1 MTVDLFTLRNLWGEF
16 CAWKIC
22 LADAKI
28 ACLQK
33 CLPASAW
40 SGSCKRDFCA
50 FFGIC
55 GVVPGTAGA
64 FLAPGCVLGTGWW
77 AADTH
82 TRHRHFCVL
91 CIAEVS
97 RGTETTSVIANNGVD
112 FRERENCSHRVPPSL
127 LEGAVLWRAPCLPG
141 EKAALQWVHWT
152 APRLCL
158 WQWEGLLKLGETTQ
172 KSYKTFIF
180 FWWK

>member
-1 MTVDLFTLRNLWGEF
+1 VLGAAGGSHRTWELRCTGSNKSLPQKLLLMTVDLFTLRNLWGEF

-64 FLAPGCVLGTGWW
+64 FLAPGCLLGTGWW

-112 FRERENCSHRVPPSL
+112 FRERENCSHRVPPIL
-127 LEGAVLWRAPCLPG
+127 LEGAVL
-141 EKAALQWVHWT
+141 
-152 APRLCL
+152 
-158 WQWEGLLKLGETTQ
+158 
-172 KSYKTFIF
+172 
-180 FWWK
+180 